1 MSRRLPRSFFWVD
14 QQIIRSGAWLKLS
27 PHSRL
32 IYIAVSASV
41 DKEGLSIW
49 SPTKLMELSGC
60 RDHDEFQNG
69 LTELE
74 THQLI
79 VPIPQHVPPAI
90 QLCSLQPADEQSKAS
105 GISTARNHQ
114 VAAPI
119 VVHTT
124 IHVGGGP
131 RHVESGDSN

>member
-1 MSRRLPRSFFWVD
+1 MSRRLPRSFFWID

-27 PHSRL
+27 PQSRL

-60 RDHDEFQNG
+60 RDRDEFQNG
-69 LTELE
+69 LIELE
-74 THQLI
+74 THKLV

-90 QLCSLQPADEQSKAS
+90 QLCSLQPTDQPIATGVLGGRSQQA
-105 GISTARNHQ
+105 T
-114 VAAPI
+114 API
-119 VVHTT
+119 IVHTT
-124 IHVGGGP
+124 VHIGGGS